1 VTVLRSRS
9 PAETRAAGEALG
21 RVLRRA
27 GAAGAVVALVG
38 PLGAG
43 KTCFVQGLARGLG
56 AAGYVRSPTFT
67 LIHEHRGPVP
77 LYHVDLYRLVPAEL
91 DTLGLEEV
99 LEGPGVVAVEWAD
112 RAEAPGSGR
121 DGVGGPAA
129 VLPLEHLRVELA
141 FGEADDERL
150 LALLPCGDRYRRIA
164 EEVAACV
171 SSR

>member
-1 VTVLRSRS
+1 MTVLRSRS

-56 AAGYVRSPTFT
+56 VAGYVRSPTFT
-67 LIHEHRGPVP
+67 LVHQHRGPLP
-77 LYHVDLYRLVPAEL
+77 LFHVDLYRLAPAEL
-91 DTLGLEEV
+91 DTLGLEEI
-99 LEGPGVVAVEWAD
+99 LEGPGVAAVEWAD
-112 RAEAPGSGR
+112 RAEAPG
-121 DGVGGPAA
+121 GPAA
-129 VLPLEHLRVELA
+129 ALPAEHLRVELA

-150 LALLPCGDRYRRIA
+150 LALLPRGERYRRIA